1 MVDHDTVRL
10 KILNEVESAHYME
23 VEDLNR
29 KINSLKDQI
38 LKLRRENELLKHQ
51 LETNKLDHQEE
62 VRKIKMWAEE
72 GRRNDHLSELTF

>member
-1 MVDHDTVRL
+1 
-10 KILNEVESAHYME
+10 ME

-62 VRKIKMWAEE
+62 VRKIKMWADE